1 MLSRK
6 SALDKMRRADARHR
20 LPSALYFLFI
30 QFFGRSR
37 TIWFYWLLWI
47 EWIFDFASIDFF
59 EPFSSSV
66 GHACPVLSCHWFL
79 HIGCCVTVIGNTAD
93 VFFILLSGMFVTEVT
108 CSNTKKGTILFAD
121 CVKLQILNKEFFRGR
136 LARLDMIVRFS

>member
-37 TIWFYWLLWI
+37 TIWLNRFDHI
-47 EWIFDFASIDFF
+47 WIFDFACFDFF

-79 HIGCCVTVIGNTAD
+79 HICCGITIICYTAD
-93 VFFILLSGMFVTEVT
+93 VFLILLSGMFVTEVT
-108 CSNTKKGTILFAD
+108 CSNTKKGTILFTY
-121 CVKLQILNKEFFRGR
+121 CVASDPQQGVSSE
-136 LARLDMIVRFS
+136 DV